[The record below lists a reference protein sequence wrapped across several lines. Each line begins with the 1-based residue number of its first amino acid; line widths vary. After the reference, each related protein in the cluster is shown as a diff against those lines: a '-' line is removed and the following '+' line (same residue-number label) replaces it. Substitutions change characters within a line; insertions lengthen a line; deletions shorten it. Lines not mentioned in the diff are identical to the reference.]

1 MKKWNEIYN
10 SEEELIEDMLKA
22 KADERKYGYRLLVKG
37 YIYIHSFQ
45 NYYKKNGE
53 LTPKQMTQLKRLAYE
68 IYKNTHW
75 DMYR

>member
-1 MKKWNEIYN
+1 
-10 SEEELIEDMLKA
+10 MLKA

-45 NYYKKNGE
+45 NYYKKNGK
-53 LTPKQMTQLKRLAYE
+53 LTSKQMTQLKRLACE